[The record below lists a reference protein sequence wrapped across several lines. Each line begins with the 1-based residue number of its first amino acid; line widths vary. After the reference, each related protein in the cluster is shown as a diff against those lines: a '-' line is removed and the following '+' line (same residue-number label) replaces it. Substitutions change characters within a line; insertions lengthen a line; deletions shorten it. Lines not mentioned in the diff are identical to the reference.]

1 MVQHI
6 KSVQQKSAAFQ
17 EEQED
22 IDRRLLIVTQ
32 AETSDDA
39 VQKFAGSMER
49 LHKLEVAAGYV
60 ELLKEVDILR
70 TECLS
75 QLGKSDDAALQPYV
89 RLQQLVASLRPLQET
104 AEGAAPHLLDHVA
117 ESVQTLR
124 HTIQTSFSE
133 NLEKTLKK
141 MNWPKSTDTV
151 PLALQKEWETNIA
164 RLLDLQK
171 QDLEER
177 ERDTRRDPAEDPPA
191 LLPLEVLVQPLSQR
205 FTYHFTGEKATNR
218 LDKPEYFLTHVLDLI
233 SKYADFVQD
242 NLQPVLLAHFR
253 RSDLAFTPAY
263 LDATSALITA
273 LMPLLVRKLRSFA
286 SQIADQPSLLS
297 HLVQEVLSFDTVIS
311 ETYSYTPSS
320 PSLPWRGLAHVLLD
334 EDGLNYFPAW
344 LRAEQ
349 SFALGRYHSI
359 VEETSA
365 GELDFDASDS
375 STTKPTRAAIRVN
388 DLLETIT
395 ERYRSLSSFSQ
406 KVRFLID
413 IQLEIFDRYHR
424 RLQAGLESWLGM
436 TSTVGARLS
445 GITKEQQAELQGV
458 RGLDRICRIFGSAEY
473 LERAMRDWSDDLF
486 FLDLWA
492 ELEFRSANGGKVMGN
507 WQEVQR
513 KTSSALGVSGENG
526 GLKGALFDETAAS
539 YHRLRVRSEGVLVD
553 TITYDIRQALKS
565 YTSIGTWASLSN
577 SSQSV
582 SSELDATLQLINE
595 YFSFLKRAVGK
606 TTLRRISRQVCIL
619 LQTVISD
626 GVLLSNR
633 NSFSTA
639 GAAQLT
645 SDLRALC
652 NSVDRYVGAGQAQIG
667 MRKLVDGIALLSL
680 PVRGESKEDGE
691 DETEGSPMSLFQ
703 AERLVFM
710 SNESARHAL
719 EQLGLECLSEVDAR
733 SVLGKRVEI
742 SS

>member
-1 MVQHI
+1 MTFQ
-6 KSVQQKSAAFQ
+6 KEQQ
-17 EEQED
+17 D

-39 VQKFAGSMER
+39 VQKFEASMDR
-49 LHKLEVAAGYV
+49 LRKLDVAAGYV
-60 ELLKEVDILR
+60 ELLQEVDVLR
-70 TECLS
+70 AECLA
-75 QLGKSDDAALQPYV
+75 QLGKDDDAALLPYT
-89 RLQQLVASLRPLQET
+89 RLQQLGASLRSLQEN

-117 ESVQTLR
+117 DSVQTLR
-124 HTIQTSFSE
+124 RTIQTAFSE

-141 MNWPKSTDTV
+141 INWPKATDTV
-151 PLALQKEWETNIA
+151 PLALQGEWATNIG

-171 QDLEER
+171 QELEER
-177 ERDTRRDPAEDPPA
+177 EHDTRRTPADDPPP
-191 LLPLEVLVQPLSQR
+191 LLAVEVLVQPLSQR
-205 FTYHFTGEKATNR
+205 FAYHFTGEKATNR
-218 LDKPEYFLTHVLDLI
+218 LDKPEYFLTHVLDLL

-242 NLQPVLLAHFR
+242 TLQPVLLNHFR

-263 LDATSALITA
+263 IDAISALITA
-273 LMPLLVRKLRSFA
+273 LLPILHRKLRTFA
-286 SQIADQPSLLS
+286 KQIADQPSLLS
-297 HLVQEVLSFDTVIS
+297 HLVQEVLTFDTVITD
-311 ETYSYTPSS
+311 TYSYTPSS
-320 PSLPWRGLAHVLLD
+320 PSVPWRGLAHVLLD
-334 EDGLNYFPAW
+334 EDGLNYFPDW

-349 SFALGRYHSI
+349 SFALTRYHSI
-359 VEETSA
+359 VEENSA
-365 GELDFDASDS
+365 GEIDFDAFDP

-445 GITKEQQAELQGV
+445 GISKEQQAELQGV

-492 ELEFRSANGGKVMGN
+492 ELEYRSANGGKVMGN

-513 KTSSALGVSGENG
+513 RTSSALGSSDDNG

-539 YHRLRVRSEGVLVD
+539 YHRLRVRSETVMTD

-565 YTSIGTWASLSN
+565 FTSVGTWASLSN
-577 SSQSV
+577 NSQSV
-582 SSELDATLQLINE
+582 SSELDATLQLLNE
-595 YFSFLKRAVGK
+595 YLGFLKRAVGK
-606 TTLRRISRQVCIL
+606 TTLRRISRQVCL
-619 LQTVISD
+619 LMQTVIWD
-626 GVLLSNR
+626 AVLLSSR
-633 NSFSTA
+633 TQFSTA
-639 GAAQLT
+639 GAAQLST
-645 SDLRALC
+645 DLRALC
-652 NSVDRYVGAGQAQIG
+652 NSVDRYVGVGQAQIG
-667 MRKLVDGIALLSL
+667 MRKLIDGVTLLSL
-680 PVRGESKEDGE
+680 PVKGERFDSGE
-691 DETEGSPMSLFQ
+691 GETEGAQMSLFQ
-703 AERLVFM
+703 VERLVFM

-719 EQLGLECLSEVDAR
+719 EQLGLDCLSEAEAR

>member
-1 MVQHI
+1 M
-6 KSVQQKSAAFQ
+6 
-17 EEQED
+17 D
-22 IDRRLLIVTQ
+22 RLRRL
-32 AETSDDA
+32 D
-39 VQKFAGSMER
+39 M
-49 LHKLEVAAGYV
+49 AAGYV
-60 ELLKEVDILR
+60 ELLKEVDALR
-70 TECLS
+70 AECMA
-75 QLGKSDDAALQPYV
+75 QLGKSDDAALQPYT
-89 RLQQLVASLRPLQET
+89 RLQQLVASLRPLQES
-104 AEGAAPHLLDHVA
+104 AEGAAPHLLDHVVG
-117 ESVQTLR
+117 SVQTLR
-124 HTIQTSFSE
+124 QTIQTAFSA

-151 PLALQKEWETNIA
+151 PLALQKEWAANIG

-177 ERDTRRDPAEDPPA
+177 EHNLRRDPADEPPP

-218 LDKPEYFLTHVLDLI
+218 LDKPEIFLNHIIDLI

-242 NLQPVLLAHFR
+242 NIQPVLLSHFR

-263 LDATSALITA
+263 IDATSAFITA
-273 LMPLLVRKLRSFA
+273 LLPLLHRKLRTFA
-286 SQIADQPSLLS
+286 SKVADQDSLLS
-297 HLVQEVLSFDTVIS
+297 HLVQEVLAFDTVIT
-311 ETYSYTPSS
+311 ETHSYTPSS
-320 PSLPWRGLAHVLLD
+320 PSIPWRGLAHVLLD
-334 EDGLNYFPAW
+334 ADGLNYFPDW
-344 LRAEQ
+344 LRVEQ
-349 SFALGRYHSI
+349 SFALKRYHSI
-359 VEETSA
+359 VEESSA
-365 GELDFDASDS
+365 GEIDFDASDS

-458 RGLDRICRIFGSAEY
+458 RGLDRLCRIFGSAEY

-492 ELEFRSANGGKVMGN
+492 ELEYRSANGGKVLGN

-513 KTSSALGVSGENG
+513 RTSSALGSSQEDGE
-526 GLKGALFDETAAS
+526 LKGALFDETAAS
-539 YHRLRVRSEGVLVD
+539 YHRLRVRSEGVLTD

-582 SSELDATLQLINE
+582 SSELDATLQLLSE
-595 YFSFLKRAVGK
+595 YFAFLKRAVGK
-606 TTLRRISRQVCIL
+606 TTLRRISRQVCL
-619 LQTVISD
+619 LMQTVLWD
-626 GVLLSNR
+626 NVLLSSR

-652 NSVDRYVGAGQAQIG
+652 NSIDRYTGAGQAQLG
-667 MRKLVDGIALLSL
+667 MRKLVDGVTLLSL
-680 PVRGESKEDGE
+680 PVRGGAKADAQEQP
-691 DETEGSPMSLFQ
+691 EGKQMSLFQ

-719 EQLGLECLSEVDAR
+719 EQLGLECLTEGDAR